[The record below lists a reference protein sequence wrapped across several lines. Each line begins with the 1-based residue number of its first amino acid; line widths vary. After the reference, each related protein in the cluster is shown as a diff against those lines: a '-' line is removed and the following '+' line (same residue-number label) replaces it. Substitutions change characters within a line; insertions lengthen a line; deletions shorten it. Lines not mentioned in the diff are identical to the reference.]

1 MSNWSYNLL
10 WSAAFLVS
18 ALGCKSENQHN
29 SSVKFDQSHAENL
42 NFETLR
48 LKHREEIC
56 SRSPVLFFIG
66 NAEHPLVEKTNRL
79 PSAERSAR
87 KLYKLIEEAKIDL
100 KNSMAKKPYS
110 CETADKNDSRALL
123 VFITDGPNRNDSE
136 IETVWFKTD
145 IDFARKTTKKP
156 ATDKQGDLYSLAW
169 VIDAESSGYWSYR
182 NGEFTKSLSKKMFE
196 LHLPTDLEKV
206 VNFFVVHKPKDKPKH
221 TFDQTIY
228 MFKSHGSKFFKD
240 DVALGWD
247 KFYKAVNGEYEKE
260 KSYHSFLFDENA
272 SDLSRRNTGLHVP
285 FMKTDAACKD
295 FAVKVAATANVPG
308 KDLCAVCLP
317 HVKAG
322 SEGVFKSCSGVTET
336 TAEKSTDEALSPTA
350 NDSLSP
356 TANDSLSP
364 TANDSLSPTANDS
377 LSPTAND
384 SLSPTANDSL
394 SPTANDSLSPTANDS
409 LGSSKTLVFAD
420 SVKED
425 FKDFETLAAGVS
437 YTKLPFKVEGIT
449 NLTLPL
455 KGSDKNPPMV
465 FLDSCWGDT
474 SILDGAFDLI
484 DSKTPIVLT
493 LNPNPMGLSAIRY
506 GVLDYAQMLMYP
518 SIQAGFKTNNEWASY
533 AKMKVAI
540 DEHIAKNGLTGAESE
555 NGIALTSKDAEKSLR
570 SISTFVIKDKKVIE

>member
-1 MSNWSYNLL
+1 MNNWSYNLL

-18 ALGCKSENQHN
+18 TLGCKSETKNN
-29 SSVKFDQSHAENL
+29 SSVKFDWSHAENL

-48 LKHREEIC
+48 FQHREEIC

-66 NAEHPLVEKTNRL
+66 NAEHPLVAKSNWQ
-79 PSAERSAR
+79 PSWERAAK
-87 KLYKLIEEAKIDL
+87 KLNKLIEEAKIDL
-100 KNSMAKKPYS
+100 TNSMAKKPFS

-145 IDFARKTTKKP
+145 IDFARKTIKKP
-156 ATDKQGDLYSLAW
+156 EIDKQGGLYTLAW
-169 VIDAESSGYWSYR
+169 VKDTESSGYWSYS
-182 NGEFTKSLSKKMFE
+182 NGEFTKSSIKTSFE

-206 VNFFVVHKPKDKPKH
+206 VNFFVGQKPKDKPKH

-260 KSYHSFLFDENA
+260 KSYHTFLFDGNA
-272 SDLSRRNTGLHVP
+272 SDRSQRDTGLHIP
-285 FMKTDAACKD
+285 FMKTDAACRE
-295 FAVKVAATANVPG
+295 FVSKVASTATVPR

-317 HVKAG
+317 HLKPG
-322 SEGVFKSCSGVTET
+322 SEGIFKSCSGGTKT
-336 TAEKSTDEALSPTA
+336 TAEKPSGEALSPTA
-350 NDSLSP
+350 HDSLSP
-356 TANDSLSP
+356 TAHDSLSP
-364 TANDSLSPTANDS
+364 TAHDSLSPTAHDS
-377 LSPTAND
+377 LSPTAHD
-384 SLSPTANDSL
+384 SLSPTAHDSL
-394 SPTANDSLSPTANDS
+394 SPTAHDA

-425 FKDFETLAAGVS
+425 FKDFDTLAAGVS
-437 YTKLPFKVEGIT
+437 YTKLPFKVEGVT
-449 NLTLPL
+449 NLRLPL

-474 SILDGAFDLI
+474 SILDGTFDLI
-484 DSKTPIVLT
+484 DSETPIVLT

-518 SIQAGFKTNNEWASY
+518 SIQAGFKTKNEWASY